1 MAKEKIKQK
10 DLNELAAWIAQGPDS
25 FSVFD
30 FYGKAKDAYEDL
42 TNENPLIRKYE
53 LSGIKYLDSL
63 MRSDDINEADKK
75 LLIEASAF
83 GRGDVKSYNL
93 L

>member
-30 FYGKAKDAYEDL
+30 FYGKAKDAY
-42 TNENPLIRKYE
+42 
-53 LSGIKYLDSL
+53 
-63 MRSDDINEADKK
+63 
-75 LLIEASAF
+75 
-83 GRGDVKSYNL
+83 
-93 L
+93 